1 MIDATEAQVIEVLDL
16 LQEECAEIVQ
26 IISKIRRF
34 GWRSH
39 HPGDPDKRTN
49 HQLFNDEVGDFE
61 TLKNYLIEAQILD
74 PIHLGQRIKFKKEKL
89 RKYSN
94 IYDGESK

>member
-1 MIDATEAQVIEVLDL
+1 MIDATDTQVIEALDL

-34 GWRSH
+34 GWKSY
-39 HPGDPDKRTN
+39 HPEDPDKITN

-61 TLKNYLIEAQILD
+61 TLKNYLIEAQVLD
-74 PIHLGQRIKFKKEKL
+74 PIHLGKRIKFKKEKL
-89 RKYSN
+89 KKYSN
-94 IYDGESK
+94 IYNKDVK